1 MWTTNVLF
9 SLFLFMI
16 FMTSHNVGNFQ
27 LLQTLRG
34 RLLWF
39 LLHCKILCAM
49 GKRKPSNTT
58 ARKLMYLFYKPWTL
72 VFFPEVKLGPQ
83 GLDRKYQGVHT
94 SHQNVGLVD
103 TFSVCERNRNISTSK
118 RDFIVD
124 YYSNQLIRPQNKTEN

>member
-1 MWTTNVLF
+1 MFLIKGFSKWVGHMHEELSLNLGFLFRYLNGWTIITRGLRVSRFFHCHQFLTRVLILF
-9 SLFLFMI
+9 FLFMI

-72 VFFPEVKLGPQ
+72 VFFPEVKLGP
-83 GLDRKYQGVHT
+83 
-94 SHQNVGLVD
+94 
-103 TFSVCERNRNISTSK
+103 
-118 RDFIVD
+118 
-124 YYSNQLIRPQNKTEN
+124 